1 MSSITPARDPISE
14 PVAAVI
20 EVFGAHPTT
29 LCFPEVDHPTLEG
42 LAGELRQAAV
52 EVERCERALQQAR
65 GALDERRDAL
75 RARAERGL
83 AYARIYAEDDD
94 ALRERLEAIDL
105 AAAAQP
111 AKRPA
116 KRNPPR
122 RSRRTK
128 PAVADESVKELPF
141 SPGQPAA
148 VHAGAA

>member
-1 MSSITPARDPISE
+1 MSSITPARDPVSE
-14 PVAAVI
+14 PLAALI
-20 EVFGAHPTT
+20 DAFGANSTA

-42 LAGELRQAAV
+42 LAAELRQAAA
-52 EVERCERALQQAR
+52 EVERCERALAQAR
-65 GALDERRDAL
+65 QLLDERREAL

-105 AAAAQP
+105 GATTLPAAK
-111 AKRPA
+111 AKRAPQ
-116 KRNPPR
+116 R

-128 PAVADESVKELPF
+128 PAVADETVKELPF
-141 SPGQPAA
+141 APGQNAT

>member
-20 EVFGAHPTT
+20 EVFGAHPAS
-29 LCFPEVDHPTLEG
+29 LCFPEVDHATLEG
-42 LAGELRQAAV
+42 LAGELRQAAA
-52 EVERCERALQQAR
+52 EVERSERALQQAR
-65 GALDERRDAL
+65 QLLDERRDAL

-105 AAAAQP
+105 AATAQP
-111 AKRPA
+111 AKRAQKRHPA
-116 KRNPPR
+116 R
-122 RSRRTK
+122 RSRRTN

-141 SPGQPAA
+141 SPASPAA